1 MKTSVAIVLVESM
14 EFYVTQTVLTHV
26 RMELVI
32 KCLEYVQDVL
42 LGSIQIHRIFLVLH
56 IV

>member
-1 MKTSVAIVLVESM
+1 MNTSVAIVLVENM
-14 EFYVTQTVLTHV
+14 GFYVTQNVLTHV

-42 LGSIQIHRIFLVLH
+42 LGSIQIRQIFLV
-56 IV
+56 